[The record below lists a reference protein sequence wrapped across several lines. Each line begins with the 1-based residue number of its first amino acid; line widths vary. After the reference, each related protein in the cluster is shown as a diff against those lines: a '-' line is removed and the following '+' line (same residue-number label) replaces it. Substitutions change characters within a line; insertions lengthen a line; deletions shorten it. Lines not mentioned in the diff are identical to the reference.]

1 MRHPVETSVAVAA
14 SLVAVAFALFT
25 FERWLLKR
33 RRHEL
38 AWTVAL
44 GMFALAAAALAA
56 GAQAGWSGAT
66 FRIFY
71 LFGAIVNVPFLAL
84 GTVYL
89 LWDRR
94 HGDAVAVGVALFGA
108 FAAGVVV
115 TAPFR
120 APLPMNELVQG
131 SKVFEPLPR
140 VLAAVGSAGGAIV
153 IFAGAV
159 WSAWRARSRGAPRR
173 LVWSNGTIALGTLI
187 LGGSGTLNSV
197 FGAMT
202 AFAVT
207 LLVGIVVIFMGFLL
221 ASAPTGADRA
231 PMAGIPQRPPIPP
244 IPPAEPWRPPIS
256 PPPAPGAEESGGAA
270 SRPDRAGATPRS

>member
-1 MRHPVETSVAVAA
+1 MRHPVDTSVAVAA
-14 SLVAVAFALFT
+14 SLVALAFAMFT
-25 FERWLLKR
+25 FERWLLRR

-44 GMFALAAAALAA
+44 AMFVLAAAALAA
-56 GAQAGWSGAT
+56 GAQAGWSGAI
-66 FRIFY
+66 FRVFY
-71 LFGAIVNVPFLAL
+71 LFGAIINVPFLAL

-89 LWDRR
+89 LSDRR
-94 HGDAVAVGVALFGA
+94 RGDEAAIGVAVFAA

-131 SKVFEPLPR
+131 SKVFGPLPR

-153 IFAGAV
+153 IFAGAA
-159 WSAWRARSRGAPRR
+159 WSAWRAHSREGAHRY
-173 LVWSNGTIALGTLI
+173 VWSNGMIALGTLI

-207 LLVGIVVIFMGFLL
+207 LLVGIVVIFIGFLL
-221 ASAPTGADRA
+221 ASAPADFLT
-231 PMAGIPQRPPIPP
+231 PPGPP
-244 IPPAEPWRPPIS
+244 IPPAEPWRPR
-256 PPPAPGAEESGGAA
+256 PPTIPRPTAATEGSGGAA
-270 SRPDRAGATPRS
+270 SRPDRAGATARS